1 MAHTSF
7 YLKIIV
13 STQEKR
19 AKCHSQIS
27 IWVMLMIITW
37 KAAIV
42 LSPEKAFP
50 RMKTSQTLKNVLK
63 FMKLSM
69 SMTTTECTNLSVF

>member
-13 STQEKR
+13 STQ
-19 AKCHSQIS
+19 
-27 IWVMLMIITW
+27 
-37 KAAIV
+37 
-42 LSPEKAFP
+42 EKAFP